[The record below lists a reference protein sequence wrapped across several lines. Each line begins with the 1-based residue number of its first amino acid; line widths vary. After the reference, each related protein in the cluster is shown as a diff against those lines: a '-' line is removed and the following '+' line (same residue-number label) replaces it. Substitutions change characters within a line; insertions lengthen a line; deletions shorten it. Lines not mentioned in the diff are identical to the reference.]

1 MSQILPARVLTSS
14 VADFVSADP
23 EMRMQRIDSKLH
35 PVSGDVVEATTPSG
49 SSSDGGARPEYVKPE
64 HAGGGRVDQ

>member
-1 MSQILPARVLTSS
+1 MPS

-35 PVSGDVVEATTPSG
+35 PVSGDVVEASTPSG
-49 SSSDGGARPEYVKPE
+49 SSDGARPEYVKHEPNSA